1 MSPLEAIII
10 FVAAVLAGALNSV
23 AGGGSFLSYPA
34 LVFSGVPLINANT
47 TSTIALWP
55 GTVAS
60 VGAYR
65 KEIANER
72 AGLWPLLVASFF
84 GGIIGAIILLQ
95 TPQNTFAK
103 LLPFLLLLATLL
115 FAFSKR
121 INTYVR
127 GMVSTSRT
135 TSQSTVRIGVIF
147 LQFIIAVYGGFFG
160 GGIGIMML
168 AAFGLLGMD
177 NIHRMNGIKTLM
189 ATVINGV
196 AVLAFVLAGT
206 IYWPQALIMVVGA
219 IIGGYT
225 GATYAQRINPQRVRQ
240 FVIFVGCAMTVI
252 FFVRTYLPS

>member
-1 MSPLEAIII
+1 MSILDAVVI
-10 FVAAVLAGALNSV
+10 FVAAMLAGALNSV
-23 AGGGSFLSYPA
+23 AGGGSFISYPA

-65 KEIANER
+65 KEIAAER
-72 AGLWPLLVASFF
+72 AGLWPLLIASLI
-84 GGIIGAIILLQ
+84 GGTIGAIILLR

-103 LLPFLLLLATLL
+103 LLPFLLLMATLL

-127 GMVSTSRT
+127 GSMSKTDMPKSTL
-135 TSQSTVRIGVIF
+135 RIGVVIF
-147 LQFIIAVYGGFFG
+147 QFIIAVYGGFFG

-219 IIGGYT
+219 IIGGYS
-225 GATYAQRINPQRVRQ
+225 GATYAQKIDPQRVRQ
-240 FVIFVGCAMTVI
+240 FVIVVGFVMTCI
-252 FFVRTYLPS
+252 FFYRTYLQ

>member
-1 MSPLEAIII
+1 MSPLEIVII
-10 FVAAVLAGALNSV
+10 FVAAMLAGALNSV

-65 KEIANER
+65 KEIAEEQGR
-72 AGLWPLLVASFF
+72 LWPLLIASLL
-84 GGIIGAIILLQ
+84 GGTIGALILLR

-115 FAFSKR
+115 FAFGKRVSERVRATVSKASLPES
-121 INTYVR
+121 TLR
-127 GMVSTSRT
+127 G
-135 TSQSTVRIGVIF
+135 GVIV
-147 LQFIIAVYGGFFG
+147 LQFVIALYGGFFG
-160 GGIGIMML
+160 GGIGMMML
-168 AAFGLLGMD
+168 AAYSLLGMD
-177 NIHRMNGIKTLM
+177 NIHRMNGLKTLM
-189 ATVINGV
+189 ATIINGAAVVIFVINGS
-196 AVLAFVLAGT
+196 
-206 IYWPQALIMVVGA
+206 IYWPQALVMVGGA

-240 FVIFVGCAMTVI
+240 FVILVGFAMTII

>member
-1 MSPLEAIII
+1 MTPLSAVVI
-10 FVAAVLAGALNSV
+10 FVAAMLAGALNSV
-23 AGGGSFLSYPA
+23 AGGGSFISYPA
-34 LVFSGVPLINANT
+34 LVFSGVPVINANT

-65 KEIANER
+65 NEIANER
-72 AGLWPLLVASFF
+72 AGLWPLLVASLL
-84 GGIIGAIILLQ
+84 GGIIGAMILLG

-115 FAFSKR
+115 FTFSKR
-121 INTYVR
+121 LNAYVR
-127 GMVSTSRT
+127 SHIAGNTSLP
-135 TSQSTVRIGVIF
+135 QSTLRMGVIIF
-147 LQFIIAVYGGFFG
+147 QFVIAVYGGFFG

-206 IYWPQALIMVVGA
+206 IYWP
-219 IIGGYT
+219 
-225 GATYAQRINPQRVRQ
+225 
-240 FVIFVGCAMTVI
+240 
-252 FFVRTYLPS
+252 

>member
-1 MSPLEAIII
+1 MSPLEVVII
-10 FVAAVLAGALNSV
+10 FVAAMLAGALNSV

-65 KEIANER
+65 KEIAAER
-72 AGLWPLLVASFF
+72 AGIWPLLVASLI
-84 GGIIGAIILLQ
+84 GGTIGAIILLQ

-127 GMVSTSRT
+127 GAVSTSRT
-135 TSQSTVRIGVIF
+135 ASQSTVRIGVIF

-219 IIGGYT
+219 IIGGYS

-240 FVIFVGCAMTVI
+240 FVIMVGFVMTVI

>member
-1 MSPLEAIII
+1 MTPLNAIVI
-10 FVAAVLAGALNSV
+10 FVAATLAGALNSV

-65 KEIANER
+65 KEIAAER
-72 AGLWPLLVASFF
+72 TGIWPLLVASLL
-84 GGIIGAIILLQ
+84 GGTLGAIILLQ

-127 GMVSTSRT
+127 GAISGKSMP
-135 TSQSTVRIGVIF
+135 QSTVRIAVIG
-147 LQFIIAVYGGFFG
+147 LQFVIAVYGGFFG

-219 IIGGYT
+219 IIGGFG

-240 FVIFVGCAMTVI
+240 FVIVVGCVMTVI
-252 FFVRTYLPS
+252 FFVRTYLQ

>member
-1 MSPLEAIII
+1 MTLLDAVVI
-10 FVAAVLAGALNSV
+10 FVAAILAGALNSV
-23 AGGGSFLSYPA
+23 AGGGSFISYPA
-34 LVFSGVPLINANT
+34 LVFGGVPLINANT

-65 KEIANER
+65 KEIAAER
-72 AGLWPLLVASFF
+72 AGLWPLLVASLI
-84 GGIIGAIILLQ
+84 GGTIGAIILLQ

-127 GMVSTSRT
+127 EAVSGSKSM
-135 TSQSTVRIGVIF
+135 SQSTVRVAVII
-147 LQFIIAVYGGFFG
+147 LQFVIAVYGGFFG

-189 ATVINGV
+189 ASVINGV

-206 IYWPQALIMVVGA
+206 IYWPQAVIMIVGA

-225 GATYAQRINPQRVRQ
+225 GATYAQRIDPLRVRQ
-240 FVIFVGCAMTVI
+240 FVILVGCIMTLI
-252 FFVRTYLPS
+252 FFYRTYLQ

>member
-1 MSPLEAIII
+1 MTPLNMIVL
-10 FVAAVLAGALNSV
+10 FGAALLAGALNSV
-23 AGGGSFLSYPA
+23 AGGGSFLTYPA

-65 KEIANER
+65 KEIAAER
-72 AGLWPLLVASFF
+72 AGIWPLLVASLI
-84 GGIIGAIILLQ
+84 GGTIGAIILLR

-121 INTYVR
+121 LNAYVR
-127 GMVSTSRT
+127 KSVVGSTRLP
-135 TSQSTVRIGVIF
+135 QSTVRIGVIF
-147 LQFIIAVYGGFFG
+147 LQFVIAVYGGFFG

-196 AVLAFVLAGT
+196 AVIIFVFSGV
-206 IYWPQALIMVVGA
+206 IYWPQALVMVVGA
-219 IIGGYT
+219 IIGGYA
-225 GATYAQRINPQRVRQ
+225 GATYAQRINPVRVRQ
-240 FVIFVGCAMTVI
+240 FVIVVGCAMTVI
-252 FFVRTYLPS
+252 FFVRTYLQ

>member
-1 MSPLEAIII
+1 MTLLNAVII

-23 AGGGSFLSYPA
+23 AGGGSFISYPA
-34 LVFSGVPLINANT
+34 LVFGGVPDINANT

-65 KEIANER
+65 KEIEAER
-72 AGLWPLLVASFF
+72 AGLWPLLIASFF
-84 GGIIGAIILLQ
+84 GGIIGAVILLQ
-95 TPQNTFAK
+95 TPENVFK
-103 LLPFLLLLATLL
+103 GLLPFLLLLATLL

-121 INTYVR
+121 LSAWVR
-127 GMVSTSRT
+127 GTMSNTKLPPSTLRA
-135 TSQSTVRIGVIF
+135 GVIV

-168 AAFGLLGMD
+168 AAFAMLGMD

-189 ATVINGV
+189 ATIINGV
-196 AVLAFVLAGT
+196 AVLLFVLTGA
-206 IYWPQALIMVVGA
+206 IYWPQALIMIVGA

-225 GATYAQRINPQRVRQ
+225 GATYAQRIDPVRVRQ
-240 FVIFVGCAMTVI
+240 FVIVVGCVMTCI
-252 FFVRTYLPS
+252 FFYRTYLA

>member
-1 MSPLEAIII
+1 MSLLDAVII

-55 GTVAS
+55 GSVAS

-65 KEIANER
+65 KEIAAER
-72 AGLWPLLVASFF
+72 QGLVPLLGASLL
-84 GGIIGAIILLQ
+84 GGIIGALILLG

-103 LLPFLLLLATLL
+103 LLPFLLLFATVL

-121 INTYVR
+121 INAYVR
-127 GMVSTSRT
+127 GMISADTAR
-135 TSQSTVRIGVIF
+135 SQTRVRIGVIF
-147 LQFIIAVYGGFFG
+147 LQFVIAVYGGFFG

-168 AAFGLLGMD
+168 AAYGLLGMD
-177 NIHRMNGIKTLM
+177 NIHRMNGMKTLM

-206 IYWPQALIMVVGA
+206 IYWPQAIVMVVGA
-219 IIGGYT
+219 IIGGYS
-225 GATYAQRINPQRVRQ
+225 GATYAQKIDPVRVRQ
-240 FVIFVGCAMTVI
+240 FVILVGCVMTVI
-252 FFVRTYLPS
+252 FFTRTYLS